1 MDPMGLFDRKRRK
14 EQEDKEPL
22 DTAPVVAEI
31 IKGIDAHLDLIDAV
45 EHHIKRHF
53 GEPAGVLRSNHPDD
67 IAMFVMPP
75 TEDRPRFT
83 IITSGMSR
91 MPMQG
96 APSNYTRAELV
107 IALPPDWK
115 LGQDDLG
122 DERNWWPLRLLQ
134 NLSHM
139 PQANGGWLGFGHT
152 IPHGS
157 PPQHYADDTT
167 FCGALLFP
175 PVWTPSGF
183 NTLQAGD
190 ETVQF
195 IGVYTLHGDEL
206 QFAQEED
213 GQAMFARFA
222 EHQVSELV
230 DLQRPSVV

>member
-1 MDPMGLFDRKRRK
+1 MEAMGLFDRKRRK
-14 EQEDKEPL
+14 ASEDDEAF
-22 DTAPVVAEI
+22 DTAPAVAEI

-45 EHHIKRHF
+45 EHHIQRHF
-53 GEPAGVLRSNHPDD
+53 GEPAGVLRSGEPDA
-67 IAMFVMPP
+67 IAMHVMPP

-83 IITSGMSR
+83 VITSGMSR
-91 MPMQG
+91 LPMQG
-96 APSNYTRAELV
+96 APRDYTRAELV
-107 IALPPDWK
+107 ISLPPDWQ
-115 LGQDDLG
+115 LARSALE

-152 IPHGS
+152 IPHGH
-157 PPQHYADDTT
+157 PPQHYAENTT
-167 FCGALLFP
+167 LCGALLFP

-183 NTLQAGD
+183 NTCKAGE

-195 IGVYTLHGDEL
+195 LGVYTLHRDEL
-206 QFAQEED
+206 QYAQESD

-230 DLQRPSVV
+230 DLTRPSVV